1 MALFVNAFCSL
12 YISTECDREEWLLSV
27 LFCALCPGNSIHLL
41 FWGCPL
47 STYRMLGIILNV
59 ERRGI
64 ETNRHC
70 LCLGSFWV
78 VVMEISY
85 KEKHQAVIVM
95 WF

>member
-1 MALFVNAFCSL
+1 
-12 YISTECDREEWLLSV
+12 
-27 LFCALCPGNSIHLL
+27 
-41 FWGCPL
+41 
-47 STYRMLGIILNV
+47 MLGIILSG
-59 ERRGI
+59 ERKDI

-85 KEKHQAVIVM
+85 KEKHQAVFVM